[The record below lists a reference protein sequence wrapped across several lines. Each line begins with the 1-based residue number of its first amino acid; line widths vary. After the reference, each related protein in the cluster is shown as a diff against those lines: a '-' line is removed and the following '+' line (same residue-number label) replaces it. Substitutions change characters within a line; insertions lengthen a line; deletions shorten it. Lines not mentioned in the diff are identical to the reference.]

1 MGYPQQPP
9 PQELPPV
16 PRQAAPTLPSR
27 SVRERQEN
35 LSKEEIKRTSS
46 STREVHNRLEKN
58 RRAHLKMCFD
68 ELAIECNL
76 DPKKTSNL
84 TVIRSAYKYI
94 MSLRRKER
102 ENEKNLA
109 ALVQEKIRRQNRL
122 EELKREFPGYNP
134 ESDGE

>member
-1 MGYPQQPP
+1 
-9 PQELPPV
+9 
-16 PRQAAPTLPSR
+16 
-27 SVRERQEN
+27 

-84 TVIRSAYKYI
+84 TVIRSAYKYT
-94 MSLRRKER
+94 MTLKRKER
-102 ENEKNLA
+102 ENERSMASLVKQKI
-109 ALVQEKIRRQNRL
+109 ALQQRL
-122 EELKREFPGYNP
+122 EEMKRECPSLKA
-134 ESDGE
+134 ESDVE

>member
-1 MGYPQQPP
+1 MGSTPSSNSG
-9 PQELPPV
+9 ESNCKPV
-16 PRQAAPTLPSR
+16 NSLASR
-27 SVRERQEN
+27 ATRERNEY

-84 TVIRSAYKYI
+84 TVIQSAYKFT
-94 MSLRRKER
+94 MSLKRKDR
-102 ENEKNLA
+102 ENERNLA
-109 ALVQEKIRRQNRL
+109 SLVQQKIKLQQRL
-122 EELKREFPGYNP
+122 EEIKRELPGMES